1 MAGRGAQSLGPTSL
15 RGSSGQM
22 AEGRPHEGTGRWP
35 STHPGQRLWRGVQPV
50 APGPGAPSTQCG
62 EGTSLVPAADCAPAQ
77 QPPDSLSTLRPPGW
91 LCAAQPVGGSR
102 VRRFILQ
109 ITPKPPPAPHPLE
122 PRNLHLV
129 PQSPGSEAG
138 PAKSCLLLP
147 EQSSAG
153 PGSRAEP
160 KRGTGGTRHPDVTT
174 APECE

>member
-1 MAGRGAQSLGPTSL
+1 MRAPGGGHPHTPDRGFGGGSSLWRRDLELPAPSAGRVRLSFQLLAVPPPSSPQTAWAHLG
-15 RGSSGQM
+15 
-22 AEGRPHEGTGRWP
+22 
-35 STHPGQRLWRGVQPV
+35 
-50 APGPGAPSTQCG
+50 
-62 EGTSLVPAADCAPAQ
+62 
-77 QPPDSLSTLRPPGW
+77 PPGW

-160 KRGTGGTRHPDVTT
+160 KRVTGGTRHPDVTT